1 MADNRWMSPLLAD
14 AAHYAGAYPLAWAL
28 GACLLLLVLLALEHL
43 RVVYS
48 RRQLAQRLKA
58 ANSQLDDLRGRDL
71 LTGLMTRA
79 DFESALDEAVL
90 ACNREGEPLA
100 LLHVGLDNFH
110 SLNEG
115 YGHPV
120 GDAVLALAADRLRT
134 ALGVPLALSRLGGD
148 EFALLLAGSADEAAD
163 AAEQLL
169 RELQRPYAVD
179 ALSLRLGA
187 SVGIAMYPDHGAR
200 PRLLGHAAVAMR
212 SVKQV
217 GGGGHA
223 FYDPALAVDERDKA
237 DLLQALRRAVE
248 HGQLQ
253 LVYQPKVDAQSLQ
266 ITAAEALLRWEH
278 PQRGTITPAV
288 FVPLAERHGLM
299 AVIGR
304 WVIEEACRQ
313 AAQWRGLGL
322 RMRVAVNISGHQMR
336 QDDLVEHIEASL
348 RRHGIPPGRL
358 TCEITESVAMED
370 TAHTRA
376 TFERLR
382 ELGVHVSIDDFGTG
396 HSSLASLRR
405 LPAAEL
411 KIDRAFVVDLGQS
424 ERARSIVKAIVDVAR
439 TLDLRVVAEGV
450 ETTEQRDVLVALGCD
465 ELQGYLFARPMSA
478 TALALWA
485 ERDEPH
491 DGAQCDF
498 RASLFDP
505 TAPVLPD

>member
-1 MADNRWMSPLLAD
+1 MGSFAADVSSLVRAELL
-14 AAHYAGAYPLAWAL
+14 GWAL
-28 GACLLLLVLLALEHL
+28 GACALLLVLLALEHTRL
-43 RVVYS
+43 VRS
-48 RRQLAQRLKA
+48 RRQLAQRLRA
-58 ANSQLDDLRGRDL
+58 ANSQLENLRGRDV
-71 LTGLMTRA
+71 LTGLMTCA
-79 DFESALDEAVL
+79 DFERVLDEAVL
-90 ACNREGEPLA
+90 ACNRDAATLA
-100 LLHVGLDNFH
+100 VLYVGLDNFR
-110 SLNEG
+110 SLNEA
-115 YGHPV
+115 YGHAV
-120 GDAVLALAADRLRT
+120 GDAVLAQAADRLRT
-134 ALGVPLALSRLGGD
+134 ALGVQLALSRLGGD
-148 EFALLLAGSADEAAD
+148 EYALLLAAGADEAAD

-169 RELQRPYAVD
+169 RVLQRPYTVD

-187 SVGIAMYPDHGAR
+187 SVGIALYPEHGAR
-200 PRLLGHAAVAMR
+200 PRLLGHAAVALR
-212 SVKQV
+212 SVKHL

-223 FYDPALAVDERDKA
+223 FYDPALAVDEREKA
-237 DLLQALRRAVE
+237 DLLQALRRAVDQ
-248 HGQLQ
+248 GQLQ

-278 PQRGTITPAV
+278 PQRGTIGPAV

-299 AVIGR
+299 GAIGR
-304 WVIEEACRQ
+304 WVIDEACRQ

-336 QDDLVEHIEASL
+336 QDDLVRHIANAL
-348 RRHGIPPGRL
+348 HRHGIPAGRL

-411 KIDRAFVVDLGQS
+411 KIDRAFVTDLGHS

-439 TLDLRVVAEGV
+439 TLELHVVAEGV
-450 ETTEQRDVLVALGCD
+450 ETAAQRDVLVALGCD

-478 TALALWA
+478 AALALWA

-491 DGAQCDF
+491 SGAPADF
-498 RASLFDP
+498 RASLFDA
-505 TAPVLPD
+505 TAPVPLD